1 MKKSMI
7 EVAYQVLTN
16 NNGSMPFVDL
26 WKDVSQEMG
35 FNQTQFEDNIAQFYT
50 DLSLDGRFLNMSQ
63 NTWDL
68 RSRHTY
74 SESVMDT
81 DSIAID
87 EDDEDEEDSELIEDE
102 LDEVEKEM
110 DEKAMEI
117 LKVFD
122 LDKEADTLAGNLPY
136 GKQRK
141 LEIARALATNPKLLL
156 LDEPAAGMNPNETG
170 ELMDMIRFVRD
181 EFHMTILLIEH
192 DMSLVM
198 GICEGI
204 AVLNFGRIIAKGTPD
219 EIRNNPQVIEA
230 YLGKKEG

>member
-7 EVAYQVLTN
+7 EVAYQVLTT

-110 DEKAMEI
+110 DEE
-117 LKVFD
+117 
-122 LDKEADTLAGNLPY
+122 E
-136 GKQRK
+136 
-141 LEIARALATNPKLLL
+141 
-156 LDEPAAGMNPNETG
+156 NE
-170 ELMDMIRFVRD
+170 
-181 EFHMTILLIEH
+181 
-192 DMSLVM
+192 
-198 GICEGI
+198 
-204 AVLNFGRIIAKGTPD
+204 
-219 EIRNNPQVIEA
+219 
-230 YLGKKEG
+230 

>member
-16 NNGSMPFVDL
+16 NNGAMPFVDL

-35 FNQTQFEDNIAQFYT
+35 FTQTQFEDNIAQFYT

-87 EDDEDEEDSELIEDE
+87 EDDEDDEDEEESELIEDE
-102 LDEVEKEM
+102 LDEVEKEV
-110 DEKAMEI
+110 EE
-117 LKVFD
+117 
-122 LDKEADTLAGNLPY
+122 E
-136 GKQRK
+136 
-141 LEIARALATNPKLLL
+141 
-156 LDEPAAGMNPNETG
+156 NE
-170 ELMDMIRFVRD
+170 
-181 EFHMTILLIEH
+181 
-192 DMSLVM
+192 
-198 GICEGI
+198 
-204 AVLNFGRIIAKGTPD
+204 
-219 EIRNNPQVIEA
+219 
-230 YLGKKEG
+230 

>member
-16 NNGSMPFVDL
+16 NNEAMPFVDL

-35 FNQTQFEDNIAQFYT
+35 FTQTQFEDNIAQFYT

-87 EDDEDEEDSELIEDE
+87 EDDEDEEESELIEDE
-102 LDEVEKEM
+102 LDEVEKEV
-110 DEKAMEI
+110 EE
-117 LKVFD
+117 
-122 LDKEADTLAGNLPY
+122 E
-136 GKQRK
+136 
-141 LEIARALATNPKLLL
+141 
-156 LDEPAAGMNPNETG
+156 NE
-170 ELMDMIRFVRD
+170 
-181 EFHMTILLIEH
+181 
-192 DMSLVM
+192 
-198 GICEGI
+198 
-204 AVLNFGRIIAKGTPD
+204 
-219 EIRNNPQVIEA
+219 
-230 YLGKKEG
+230 

>member
-1 MKKSMI
+1 MI

-87 EDDEDEEDSELIEDE
+87 EDE

-110 DEKAMEI
+110 DEE
-117 LKVFD
+117 
-122 LDKEADTLAGNLPY
+122 E
-136 GKQRK
+136 
-141 LEIARALATNPKLLL
+141 
-156 LDEPAAGMNPNETG
+156 NE
-170 ELMDMIRFVRD
+170 
-181 EFHMTILLIEH
+181 
-192 DMSLVM
+192 
-198 GICEGI
+198 
-204 AVLNFGRIIAKGTPD
+204 
-219 EIRNNPQVIEA
+219 
-230 YLGKKEG
+230 

>member
-1 MKKSMI
+1 MI

-110 DEKAMEI
+110 IRKA
-117 LKVFD
+117 LDRHHGKRKNAAKD
-122 LDKEADTLAGNLPY
+122 LNISERTLYRKIKEY
-136 GKQRK
+136 G
-141 LEIARALATNPKLLL
+141 
-156 LDEPAAGMNPNETG
+156 LD
-170 ELMDMIRFVRD
+170 
-181 EFHMTILLIEH
+181 
-192 DMSLVM
+192 
-198 GICEGI
+198 
-204 AVLNFGRIIAKGTPD
+204 
-219 EIRNNPQVIEA
+219 
-230 YLGKKEG
+230 

>member
-26 WKDVSQEMG
+26 WKDVSQKMG

-110 DEKAMEI
+110 DEGE
-117 LKVFD
+117 
-122 LDKEADTLAGNLPY
+122 
-136 GKQRK
+136 
-141 LEIARALATNPKLLL
+141 
-156 LDEPAAGMNPNETG
+156 NE
-170 ELMDMIRFVRD
+170 
-181 EFHMTILLIEH
+181 
-192 DMSLVM
+192 
-198 GICEGI
+198 
-204 AVLNFGRIIAKGTPD
+204 
-219 EIRNNPQVIEA
+219 
-230 YLGKKEG
+230 

>member
-110 DEKAMEI
+110 DEEEKRI
-117 LKVFD
+117 KS
-122 LDKEADTLAGNLPY
+122 
-136 GKQRK
+136 
-141 LEIARALATNPKLLL
+141 AL
-156 LDEPAAGMNPNETG
+156 
-170 ELMDMIRFVRD
+170 F
-181 EFHMTILLIEH
+181 TIN
-192 DMSLVM
+192 SL
-198 GICEGI
+198 
-204 AVLNFGRIIAKGTPD
+204 
-219 EIRNNPQVIEA
+219 
-230 YLGKKEG
+230 

>member
-16 NNGSMPFVDL
+16 NNGSMPFVD
-26 WKDVSQEMG
+26 QEMG

-110 DEKAMEI
+110 DEE
-117 LKVFD
+117 
-122 LDKEADTLAGNLPY
+122 E
-136 GKQRK
+136 
-141 LEIARALATNPKLLL
+141 
-156 LDEPAAGMNPNETG
+156 NE
-170 ELMDMIRFVRD
+170 
-181 EFHMTILLIEH
+181 
-192 DMSLVM
+192 
-198 GICEGI
+198 
-204 AVLNFGRIIAKGTPD
+204 
-219 EIRNNPQVIEA
+219 
-230 YLGKKEG
+230 

>member
-102 LDEVEKEM
+102 LDEVEKEIGK
-110 DEKAMEI
+110 EKEC
-117 LKVFD
+117 K
-122 LDKEADTLAGNLPY
+122 K
-136 GKQRK
+136 
-141 LEIARALATNPKLLL
+141 
-156 LDEPAAGMNPNETG
+156 
-170 ELMDMIRFVRD
+170 
-181 EFHMTILLIEH
+181 
-192 DMSLVM
+192 
-198 GICEGI
+198 ICI
-204 AVLNFGRIIAKGTPD
+204 MQIFFL
-219 EIRNNPQVIEA
+219 
-230 YLGKKEG
+230 

>member
-110 DEKAMEI
+110 DEE
-117 LKVFD
+117 
-122 LDKEADTLAGNLPY
+122 EN
-136 GKQRK
+136 
-141 LEIARALATNPKLLL
+141 AL
-156 LDEPAAGMNPNETG
+156 
-170 ELMDMIRFVRD
+170 F
-181 EFHMTILLIEH
+181 
-192 DMSLVM
+192 S
-198 GICEGI
+198 
-204 AVLNFGRIIAKGTPD
+204 
-219 EIRNNPQVIEA
+219 Q
-230 YLGKKEG
+230 

>member
-1 MKKSMI
+1 
-7 EVAYQVLTN
+7 
-16 NNGSMPFVDL
+16 
-26 WKDVSQEMG
+26 MG

-110 DEKAMEI
+110 DEE
-117 LKVFD
+117 
-122 LDKEADTLAGNLPY
+122 E
-136 GKQRK
+136 
-141 LEIARALATNPKLLL
+141 
-156 LDEPAAGMNPNETG
+156 NE
-170 ELMDMIRFVRD
+170 
-181 EFHMTILLIEH
+181 
-192 DMSLVM
+192 
-198 GICEGI
+198 
-204 AVLNFGRIIAKGTPD
+204 
-219 EIRNNPQVIEA
+219 
-230 YLGKKEG
+230 

>member
-102 LDEVEKEM
+102 LDEVEK
-110 DEKAMEI
+110 I
-117 LKVFD
+117 
-122 LDKEADTLAGNLPY
+122 
-136 GKQRK
+136 
-141 LEIARALATNPKLLL
+141 
-156 LDEPAAGMNPNETG
+156 PNFESRIS
-170 ELMDMIRFVRD
+170 DNNSYFAIQKIR
-181 EFHMTILLIEH
+181 
-192 DMSLVM
+192 
-198 GICEGI
+198 
-204 AVLNFGRIIAKGTPD
+204 
-219 EIRNNPQVIEA
+219 
-230 YLGKKEG
+230 

>member
-87 EDDEDEEDSELIEDE
+87 EDDDEEEESEIVEDG

-110 DEKAMEI
+110 
-117 LKVFD
+117 
-122 LDKEADTLAGNLPY
+122 EAAEQKMN
-136 GKQRK
+136 
-141 LEIARALATNPKLLL
+141 
-156 LDEPAAGMNPNETG
+156 AA
-170 ELMDMIRFVRD
+170 
-181 EFHMTILLIEH
+181 
-192 DMSLVM
+192 
-198 GICEGI
+198 
-204 AVLNFGRIIAKGTPD
+204 
-219 EIRNNPQVIEA
+219 
-230 YLGKKEG
+230 

>member
-16 NNGSMPFVDL
+16 NDGAMPFVDL

-35 FNQTQFEDNIAQFYT
+35 FSQTQFEDNIAQFYT

-87 EDDEDEEDSELIEDE
+87 EDDEDEEDSD
-102 LDEVEKEM
+102 
-110 DEKAMEI
+110 
-117 LKVFD
+117 
-122 LDKEADTLAGNLPY
+122 
-136 GKQRK
+136 
-141 LEIARALATNPKLLL
+141 
-156 LDEPAAGMNPNETG
+156 DEPACKFNPCHAVMAFQPFLSPLYSKSPFCSSSAQRPPSAARLISSKKMPISLS
-170 ELMDMIRFVRD
+170 LMR
-181 EFHMTILLIEH
+181 
-192 DMSLVM
+192 
-198 GICEGI
+198 
-204 AVLNFGRIIAKGTPD
+204 
-219 EIRNNPQVIEA
+219 
-230 YLGKKEG
+230 

>member
-1 MKKSMI
+1 MI

-110 DEKAMEI
+110 DEE
-117 LKVFD
+117 
-122 LDKEADTLAGNLPY
+122 GGY
-136 GKQRK
+136 GRGQ
-141 LEIARALATNPKLLL
+141 
-156 LDEPAAGMNPNETG
+156 
-170 ELMDMIRFVRD
+170 
-181 EFHMTILLIEH
+181 
-192 DMSLVM
+192 
-198 GICEGI
+198 
-204 AVLNFGRIIAKGTPD
+204 IISDTPD
-219 EIRNNPQVIEA
+219 CHGTSDVGTVRTDLR
-230 YLGKKEG
+230 YLSHEK

>member
-1 MKKSMI
+1 MNYEKSMI

-110 DEKAMEI
+110 DEE
-117 LKVFD
+117 
-122 LDKEADTLAGNLPY
+122 E
-136 GKQRK
+136 
-141 LEIARALATNPKLLL
+141 
-156 LDEPAAGMNPNETG
+156 NE
-170 ELMDMIRFVRD
+170 
-181 EFHMTILLIEH
+181 
-192 DMSLVM
+192 
-198 GICEGI
+198 
-204 AVLNFGRIIAKGTPD
+204 
-219 EIRNNPQVIEA
+219 
-230 YLGKKEG
+230 

>member
-7 EVAYQVLTN
+7 EGAYQVWTN
-16 NNGSMPFVDL
+16 NNGAMPFVDL

-102 LDEVEKEM
+102 LDEVEKELE
-110 DEKAMEI
+110 DEE
-117 LKVFD
+117 
-122 LDKEADTLAGNLPY
+122 E
-136 GKQRK
+136 
-141 LEIARALATNPKLLL
+141 
-156 LDEPAAGMNPNETG
+156 NE
-170 ELMDMIRFVRD
+170 
-181 EFHMTILLIEH
+181 
-192 DMSLVM
+192 
-198 GICEGI
+198 
-204 AVLNFGRIIAKGTPD
+204 
-219 EIRNNPQVIEA
+219 
-230 YLGKKEG
+230 